1 MAIPSVISLRSMFL
15 AACIGSVVVAAH
27 AAEVPQPGSTR
38 SAVTAAQKAPLRKAR
53 VAQGGGVEL
62 VASTLSD
69 TELAAMRPDY
79 ERLKPRVRSNAE

>member
-1 MAIPSVISLRSMFL
+1 MAIPSVISLRSIFL
-15 AACIGSVVVAAH
+15 AACVGSIVVSAQ

-38 SAVTAAQKAPLRKAR
+38 STVTAVQKAPLRKAR

-79 ERLKPRVRSNAE
+79 EKLKPRMRSNAE